1 MSLHMKQNILLGTEE
16 RSKPVFES
24 VLALTLISFTVN
36 IEFLALVKVILLK
49 DLFVGPWVSFDICMV
64 LISN

>member
-36 IEFLALVKVILLK
+36 IEFLALVNVILLK